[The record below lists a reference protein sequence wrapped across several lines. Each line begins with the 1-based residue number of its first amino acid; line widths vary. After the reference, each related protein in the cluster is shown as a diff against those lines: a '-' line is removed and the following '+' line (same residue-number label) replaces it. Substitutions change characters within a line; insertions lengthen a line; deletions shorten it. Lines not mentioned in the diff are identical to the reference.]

1 MVAVE
6 TSKLL
11 LIACQPTHPGM
22 GGQALAG
29 SNSGDTRKHAVRGVS
44 LPNEV
49 VELGVWAVLA
59 VAFPPLQG
67 PIGEEG
73 GGARSAGDEGGGL
86 SADEGEAV
94 GVVSETVRKK
104 IAQRY
109 RPGLDTLLDGAVR
122 LRNEVRDGRHLAISL
137 GRYEKVRSGL
147 AAANQVA
154 SRPGQAAWPPGAQTV
169 AARLGGGAWAEA
181 LRALGVSAETGGR
194 ARGSGSLAN
203 HDFKAALAAFFHDCG
218 EGGGP
223 TTYSAYCAWVQEERA
238 NGRHRPSGSAVRQR
252 YASWSGALAAN
263 G

>member
-29 SNSGDTRKHAVRGVS
+29 SRSGDTHKHAVRGVS
-44 LPNEV
+44 LPDEV

-59 VAFPPLQG
+59 VAFPPL
-67 PIGEEG
+67 PDPHGEEG
-73 GGARSAGDEGGGL
+73 DG
-86 SADEGEAV
+86 V
-94 GVVSETVRKK
+94 GNVSETARKK

-109 RPGLDTLLDGAVR
+109 MPGLDTLLDGAVR
-122 LRNEVRDGRHLAISL
+122 LRNEVRDGRRLAISL

-169 AARLGGGAWAEA
+169 AARLGGGSWADA

-203 HDFKAALAAFFHDCG
+203 HDFKAALAAFFHDCHG
-218 EGGGP
+218 GGGP

>member
-11 LIACQPTHPGM
+11 LITCQPTHPGM

-29 SNSGDTRKHAVRGVS
+29 SKSGDTHKHAVRGVS
-44 LPNEV
+44 LPDEV

-67 PIGEEG
+67 PRNDDGD
-73 GGARSAGDEGGGL
+73 GARSAGDEGGDL
-86 SADEGEAV
+86 SVDEGEAV
-94 GVVSETVRKK
+94 SEVSETVRKK

-203 HDFKAALAAFFHDCG
+203 QDFKAALDAFLQDCHG
-218 EGGGP
+218 GGGP
-223 TTYSAYCAWVQEERA
+223 TTYSAYCAWVREERA

-252 YASWSGALAAN
+252 YSSWSGALAAN
-263 G
+263 R